1 MKFPRN
7 ARMFRGHLD
16 AAPFAGVFFC
26 LVIFVLLA
34 SRLYT
39 PGVSMIQLPESQT
52 DLPGVA
58 GPTVAVAMNPNGQ
71 LFFQNQIIQAQ
82 KLEVR
87 LREEVKK
94 STEPL
99 TLVVMADKDVTLEK
113 LDRLYDLGKAAGITR
128 FSQARLLRQFDQP
141 GGSRSP

>member
-58 GPTVAVAMNPNGQ
+58 GPTVAVAMDPKGQ
-71 LFFQNQIIQAQ
+71 LFFQSQIIQAQ

-113 LDRLYDLGKAAGITR
+113 LDHLYDLGKAAGITR
-128 FSQARLLRQFDQP
+128 FLQARLLRQFDQP
-141 GGSRSP
+141 GGLRSP

>member
-1 MKFPRN
+1 
-7 ARMFRGHLD
+7 MFRGHLD

-52 DLPGVA
+52 ALPGVE
-58 GPTVAVAMNPNGQ
+58 GPTVVVAVDPKGQ
-71 LFFQNQIIQAQ
+71 LFFQSQVIQAQ

-94 STEPL
+94 SSEPL

-113 LDRLYDLGKAAGITR
+113 LDRLYDLGKAAGITH
-128 FSQARLLRQFDQP
+128 FLQARLLRQFDRP
-141 GGSRSP
+141 GGPRNP

>member
-39 PGVSMIQLPESQT
+39 PGVYMIQLPESQT
-52 DLPGVA
+52 SLPGVA
-58 GPTVAVAMNPNGQ
+58 GPTLAVAMDSKGQ
-71 LFFQNQIIQAQ
+71 LFFENHPIQGKELQ
-82 KLEVR
+82 WR

-113 LDRLYDLGKAAGITR
+113 MDSLYDLGKAAGITR

-141 GGSRSP
+141 GGLGRP

>member
-52 DLPGVA
+52 DLPGVE
-58 GPTVAVAMNPNGQ
+58 GPTLAVAMDSKGQ
-71 LFFQNQIIQAQ
+71 LFFQNHPIQGKELQ
-82 KLEVR
+82 WR
-87 LREEVKK
+87 LHEEVKK
-94 STEPL
+94 STTPL

-113 LDRLYDLGKAAGITR
+113 MDYLYDLGKAAGIAR

-141 GGSRSP
+141 GGPRSP

>member
-26 LVIFVLLA
+26 LIIFVLLA

-52 DLPGVA
+52 ELSGVQ
-58 GPTVAVAMNPNGQ
+58 GPTLAVAMDPKGQ
-71 LFFQNQIIQAQ
+71 LYFQNQIIQAQ

-113 LDRLYDLGKAAGITR
+113 LDRLFDLGKAAGITR

-141 GGSRSP
+141 GGPGRP